1 MDNNEK
7 IHNGKETS
15 VIEYMKRIDTKAKV
29 LKSYENQKAMRTCFY
44 EEFKIEGFKFITLL
58 FESMIRLLA
67 TMLDH
72 QDMAEFGQS
81 QPSYMGTQGASNVY
95 SRNLTRFLENRSRK
109 IDKFISH
116 CIGWPHVFRSIEVL
130 EMTLRD
136 LVNKIVPSS
145 AMVRDMVD

>member
-29 LKSYENQKAMRTCFY
+29 LKSCENQKAMRTCFY

-72 QDMAEFGQS
+72 QDMTEFGQS
-81 QPSYMGTQGASNVY
+81 YSSYKGG
-95 SRNLTRFLENRSRK
+95 
-109 IDKFISH
+109 
-116 CIGWPHVFRSIEVL
+116 
-130 EMTLRD
+130 
-136 LVNKIVPSS
+136 
-145 AMVRDMVD
+145 